1 MDTEIKNEKSYV
13 FFIWN
18 HLQFKSIGMI
28 TKLSFVFPDEKDKS
42 NDIFIFEEMFGHFF

>member
-1 MDTEIKNEKSYV
+1 MDSKIKNEKINV

-18 HLQFKSIGMI
+18 QIRFKSDGIN

-42 NDIFIFEEMFGHFF
+42 NHIFIFEEMFGHFF